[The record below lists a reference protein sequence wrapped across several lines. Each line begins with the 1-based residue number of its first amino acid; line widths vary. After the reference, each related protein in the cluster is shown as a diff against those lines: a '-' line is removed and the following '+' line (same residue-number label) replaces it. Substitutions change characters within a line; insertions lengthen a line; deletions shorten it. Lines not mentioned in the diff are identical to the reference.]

1 MKLYKKRW
9 LKITSSIL
17 LVLVLIF
24 SAFYIYTLDYY
35 RATPVAV
42 QAMQQT
48 KTLSVQQNGN
58 MIVFAPKS
66 SSGTGLIFYPGAK
79 VEYTAY
85 APLMTALSKQGVTC
99 VLMKMPFN
107 LAVFD
112 VNAADRA
119 IQSLPTIKSWYL
131 GGHSLGGAMASSY
144 ASNHAQKLAGLVLL
158 GAYPSSDLSHT
169 NIKLLTMYG
178 ANDKVLNRQK
188 LSDTKTNAPK
198 NAQYIEIAGGN
209 HAYFGTYGDQ
219 KGDGTAN
226 ITAEEQQKQ
235 AAAAIMSLISK

>member
-1 MKLYKKRW
+1 MKFYKMRW
-9 LKITSSIL
+9 VKITTSIL
-17 LVLVLIF
+17 LVMILIV

-35 RATPVAV
+35 RATPIAV

-48 KTLSVQQNGN
+48 QTLSVQQKDN
-58 MIVFAPKS
+58 MIVFVPKLP
-66 SSGTGLIFYPGAK
+66 SGTGLIFYPGAK

-85 APLMTALSKQGVTC
+85 APLMTKLSKQGITC

-119 IQSLPTIKSWYL
+119 IQSLPSIKTWYV
-131 GGHSLGGAMASSY
+131 GGHSLGGAMASAY
-144 ASNHAQKLAGLVLL
+144 ASNHSQKLAGLVLL

-169 NIKLLTMYG
+169 DLKLLTIYG
-178 ANDKVLNRQK
+178 TNDKVLNRQK
-188 LSDTKTNAPK
+188 LKENKVNAPK
-198 NAQYIEIAGGN
+198 DSKYIEIAGGN
-209 HAYFGTYGDQ
+209 HAHFGTYGEQ
-219 KGDGTAN
+219 KGDGTAV

-235 AAAAIMSLISK
+235 AVTAIMNLINK